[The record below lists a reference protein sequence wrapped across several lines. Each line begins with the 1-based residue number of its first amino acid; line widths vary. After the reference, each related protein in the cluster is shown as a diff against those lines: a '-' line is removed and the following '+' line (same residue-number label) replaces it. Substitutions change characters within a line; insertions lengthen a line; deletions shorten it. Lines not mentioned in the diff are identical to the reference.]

1 MLERKTFK
9 DIWEASPPFF
19 YALSRASSL
28 SRARHAIMAYLASRK
43 LDIRAAESRN
53 HPLEWI
59 VIDDSVDAM
68 KNIFSERSE
77 ELAGVSALEIFR
89 KQARGEIPET
99 EVSDGFLEEF
109 YRLLLGVENKSGIY
123 DDTAIPEYLEL
134 EGREAALERSAD
146 LDNLYAMVRSYTER
160 YPSGLDEEMIEQ
172 RTRNQKRILK
182 ALDAEEEDWDN
193 WQWHMRNVARDAE
206 SLAKMVRL
214 NDEEKEAIKIAN
226 EYQVPFAVTPYYASL
241 MEYSLKIGKV
251 HATRAQV
258 IPPLNYVRSVI
269 ADRSDP
275 YRDMDFMG
283 EHDTSPIDLITRR
296 YPMVAIIKPYN
307 ACFQICV
314 YCQRNWELLGAVCD
328 DAVAEESKL
337 DTALDWLGEHSAI
350 REVLITGGDPFVMSN
365 ERIKYILDRLA
376 KFEHVK
382 RIRFGTRAL
391 VVLPQRVTEEMADLI
406 ASYHE
411 PPNRE
416 VIIVTHFEHSAEVT
430 PEAMEAV
437 LKFKRRTLS
446 LYNQQ
451 VFTFANSRRFETVKL
466 RLELRHI
473 GIDPY
478 YTFNAQG
485 KRETRD
491 YRVPIARLQQER
503 KEEARLLSGMVR
515 TDVPVYN
522 VPRLGKNNILAWQHH
537 RLIMVLPNGRR
548 VYEFHPWEKKIS
560 PVDTYLHTDVSIYE
574 YLQRLEDFGEDLRD
588 YETIWYYF

>member
-1 MLERKTFK
+1 
-9 DIWEASPPFF
+9 
-19 YALSRASSL
+19 
-28 SRARHAIMAYLASRK
+28 
-43 LDIRAAESRN
+43 
-53 HPLEWI
+53 
-59 VIDDSVDAM
+59 
-68 KNIFSERSE
+68 
-77 ELAGVSALEIFR
+77 
-89 KQARGEIPET
+89 
-99 EVSDGFLEEF
+99 
-109 YRLLLGVENKSGIY
+109 
-123 DDTAIPEYLEL
+123 
-134 EGREAALERSAD
+134 
-146 LDNLYAMVRSYTER
+146 
-160 YPSGLDEEMIEQ
+160 MIEQ
-172 RTRNQKRILK
+172 RSHNKKRILK
-182 ALDAEEEDWDN
+182 ALGAKEEDWED
-193 WQWHMRNVARDAE
+193 WRWHMRNVARDAE
-206 SLAKMVRL
+206 SLAKMVHL

-226 EYQVPFAVTPYYASL
+226 ENQVPFAVTPYYASL
-241 MEYSLKIGKV
+241 MEYSLKIGEV
-251 HATRAQV
+251 YATRAQV
-258 IPPLNYVRSVI
+258 IPPLNYVRSVV

-275 YRDMDFMG
+275 GRDMDFMG
-283 EHDTSPIDLITRR
+283 EHDTSPIDLVTRR
-296 YPMVAIIKPYN
+296 YPMIAILKPYN

-314 YCQRNWELLGAVCD
+314 YCQRNWELLGAATR
-328 DAVAEESKL
+328 DAMAKKSKL
-337 DTALDWLGEHSAI
+337 DAAIDWLGEHTAI

-365 ERIKYILDRLA
+365 ERIKYIMDRLTS
-376 KFEHVK
+376 FEHIK

-416 VIIVTHFEHSAEVT
+416 VIIVTHFEHSSDVT

-437 LKFKRRTLS
+437 LRFKRRTLS

-451 VFTFANSRRFETVKL
+451 VFTFVNSRRFETVKL

-485 KRETRD
+485 KKETRD

-503 KEEARLLSGMVR
+503 KEEARLISGMCR

-537 RLIMVLPNGRR
+537 RLIMVKPNGRR

-560 PVDTYLHTDVSIYE
+560 PADTYLHTDVSIYE
-574 YLQRLEDFGEDLRD
+574 YLQRLEDTGEDLRD